1 MTTHRR
7 RQGVLLGT
15 AVAVVVFAGAWI
27 VASRSD
33 TRTPTPSL
41 ATVPSPVTVP
51 SLVTVP
57 SPSADANRALALDDF
72 ESGTLDDWRTAD
84 SGAGGWLVVRARS
97 ERGSDG
103 PTVADELPDPPQGS
117 FAAVTAADGPGTH
130 ILYRDVRLDGRFDLT
145 LTVFYAGGA
154 PFSSPATL
162 AHDAIAANQ
171 QFRIDIVDPAAPIDS
186 LADGD
191 VLATVFRTTESEPT
205 NSLPTDVSVDLSA
218 WSGRTVRFRLAE
230 VDSQGPLSVGVD
242 DIHFKAHGT
251 GSTDRVDLP
260 PTPEAVS
267 AVDVVLHRL
276 PEAEALAALR
286 DRAAA
291 LAAADEFSGAVL
303 VARDGKV
310 LFQDAWGLADRAAGT
325 SATTET
331 RFRMGSMNKMITA
344 VATLQLVEAG
354 KLALDEP
361 IGTYL
366 TDYPN
371 QEVATKVTI
380 RHLLS
385 HTGGT
390 GDIFGR
396 TFDAKRLKLRDHTDY
411 VDLYGSRGLRFEP
424 GSQFEYSNYG
434 FVLLGAIIE
443 AVSGDSYYDY
453 VNDHIYEPAGM
464 LATGSLP
471 ESTKVPDRAIG
482 YIKRLG
488 GWVPNT
494 DTLPWRGTSAGGGY
508 STVGDLYR
516 FARALED
523 ETLISA
529 ASFAQATQAQSEESY
544 GFGFGISGEG
554 STTSYGHS
562 GGAPGMNG
570 ELHVYPQLG
579 YIVVGLSNLD
589 PPAVSPVLDYFTERM
604 PLD

>member
-1 MTTHRR
+1 MTTQRR
-7 RQGVLLGT
+7 HKGVLVGT
-15 AVAVVVFAGAWI
+15 ALVLVAIAGTWI
-27 VASRSD
+27 LAFRSD
-33 TRTPTPSL
+33 LHAPAPSL
-41 ATVPSPVTVP
+41 AAVPSPVVAPP
-51 SLVTVP
+51 SVST
-57 SPSADANRALALDDF
+57 DANSPIALDDF
-72 ESGTLDDWRTAD
+72 ESGTLDDWRAAG
-84 SGAGGWLVVRARS
+84 SGAGGWLVVGARS

-103 PTVADELPDPPQGS
+103 PTVADELPDPPQGA

-145 LTVFYAGGA
+145 LTVFYAGSA
-154 PFSSPATL
+154 PFSSAETL
-162 AHDAIAANQ
+162 AHDANTANQ
-171 QFRIDIVDPAAPIDS
+171 QFRIDIVDPAAPVDS

-191 VLATVFRTTESEPT
+191 VLATVFRTTASDPRQQVPT
-205 NSLPTDVSVDLSA
+205 EVSVDLSA

-230 VDSQGPLSVGVD
+230 VDSLGPLSAGVD
-242 DIHFKAHGT
+242 DIHFKARGT
-251 GSTDRVDLP
+251 GPTDRVELP
-260 PTPEAVS
+260 ATPEAIS

-276 PEAEALAALR
+276 SETDALAALR
-286 DRAAA
+286 ARGAA

-310 LFQDAWGLADRAAGT
+310 LLQDAWGLADRDAGT
-325 SATTET
+325 PVTTET
-331 RFRMGSMNKMITA
+331 LFRMGSMNKMITA

-354 KLALDEP
+354 KLELDEP

-366 TDYPN
+366 PDYPD

-396 TFDAKRLKLRDHTDY
+396 AFDAKRLMLQDHTDY

-443 AVSGDSYYDY
+443 AVSGDSYYEY

-471 ESTKVPDRAIG
+471 ESTKVPGRSIG
-482 YIKRLG
+482 YIKRPG

-494 DTLPWRGTSAGGGY
+494 DTLPWRGTAAGGGY
-508 STVGDLYR
+508 STVGDLLR
-516 FARALED
+516 FAQALED
-523 ETLISA
+523 DTLISA
-529 ASFAQATQAQSEESY
+529 ASLAQATQAQSEESY

-579 YIVVGLSNLD
+579 YIVIGLSNFD
-589 PPAVSPVLDYFTERM
+589 PPSVSPVLDYFTERM
-604 PLD
+604 PID